1 MLCLRAQV
9 EALVKRNHERAA
21 EARSAF
27 LPLLHR
33 DMLDAAPH
41 GPSNGLSAPAIKV
54 RALNCNGPCP
64 MHPCTFLA
72 CSMLLCCTKPA
83 HPSASLA
90 PRISQ

>member
-33 DMLDAAPH
+33 DMLDIAPH
-41 GPSNGLSAPAIKV
+41 GPSNGVSAPAIKV
-54 RALNCNGPCP
+54 RAYIVVAPVRRTHAP
-64 MHPCTFLA
+64 SSYA
-72 CSMLLCCTKPA
+72 VCCCAAQSQLIPA
-83 HPSASLA
+83 
-90 PRISQ
+90 QV